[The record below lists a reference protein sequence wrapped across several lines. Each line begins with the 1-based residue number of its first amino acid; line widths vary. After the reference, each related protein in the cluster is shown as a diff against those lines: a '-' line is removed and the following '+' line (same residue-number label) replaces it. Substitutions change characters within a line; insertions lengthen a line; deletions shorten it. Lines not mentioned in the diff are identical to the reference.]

1 MDNIILDI
9 LQRLSNDG
17 IKVISYHRYHDGIAV
32 AAKDRK
38 IAIYWFDLLGKQVFK
53 IKSGVAHNFDIE
65 YDNEDSIHL
74 QRINE
79 WLKVYS
85 DKGRAY
91 KILVEQ
97 RNYLMPLGSVYDI
110 FHQRYDDILSH
121 IEVKE
126 NILTYRNKILD
137 FKYPIKDIVYF
148 EYPQRGFL
156 VLANC
161 NSDDHITINQVIES
175 DGWPKASYD
184 CLTLYAHCENGE
196 LLWKLPDYSKK
207 LHLPRTEPI
216 NHIDIN
222 DDKIVT
228 STGTWILH
236 LDSSDGKAVHI
247 EAYR

>member
-1 MDNIILDI
+1 MDNIISDI

-65 YDNEDSIHL
+65 YDNEDSIRL

-85 DKGRAY
+85 DKGKAY

-110 FHQRYDDILSH
+110 FRQRYDDILSH

-156 VLANC
+156 VLADFTTVQQH
-161 NSDDHITINQVIES
+161 DD
-175 DGWPKASYD
+175 Y
-184 CLTLYAHCENGE
+184 LTLYAYREDGE
-196 LLWKLPDYSKK
+196 LLWRLPDYSKQFN
-207 LHLPRTEPI
+207 LPYIETI
-216 NHIDIN
+216 WHIDLY
-222 DDKIVT
+222 DDKIVA